1 MADLIII
8 LGLTFFGCVWYEDSH
23 IGAQRFLVQSSKLQA
38 LLQLPSCLG

>member
-1 MADLIII
+1 MANLIII
-8 LGLTFFGCVWYEDSH
+8 LGLTFGCVWYEDSH